1 MRFTQYLGLLF
12 VMALAMSVN
21 AFAKGTHKEANSGN
35 FTVQE
40 HVQIGSTDIA
50 PGQYKAEWSGPANNL
65 QVEIL
70 QHGKTVATTEGSIK
84 NLPQPSPYTAVVTKT
99 ESNHTKQVQEIDFNH
114 RSEALTIAG

>member
-40 HVQIGSTDIA
+40 HLQIGSTDIA

-65 QVEIL
+65 KVESCSMARLWRRPKEASRICRSRRLIRPWL
-70 QHGKTVATTEGSIK
+70 QRQNPTIQSKCRRLISTT
-84 NLPQPSPYTAVVTKT
+84 AA
-99 ESNHTKQVQEIDFNH
+99 
-114 RSEALTIAG
+114 RR